1 MQQAIKP
8 EPIDI
13 ERIRSKLTCELM
25 KFLLHS
31 LWYTNIKNA
40 FHQYLDGKQVGVDA
54 LQIAECLSQ
63 AVSLRRGWRG
73 WTSSSW
79 LGRSY

>member
-31 LWYTNIKNA
+31 FWYTHIKYA

-63 AVSLRRGWRG
+63 AVSFRRGWRG
-73 WTSSSW
+73 LTSNSW